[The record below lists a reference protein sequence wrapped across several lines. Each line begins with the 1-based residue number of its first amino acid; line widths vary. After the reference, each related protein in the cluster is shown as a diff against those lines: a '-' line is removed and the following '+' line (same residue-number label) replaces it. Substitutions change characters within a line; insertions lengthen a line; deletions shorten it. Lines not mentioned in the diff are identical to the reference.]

1 MMHILAVNSQLY
13 WKYYINRNNYQ
24 PRSIY
29 ATIQCNWKNCSII
42 TPKVMQY
49 VRDYFNCDEDQTGAM
64 LVSKKD
70 LAHWNM
76 RVFYDEIMTPIGR
89 DEGNKITGLSLALL

>member
-1 MMHILAVNSQLY
+1 
-13 WKYYINRNNYQ
+13 
-24 PRSIY
+24 
-29 ATIQCNWKNCSII
+29 
-42 TPKVMQY
+42 
-49 VRDYFNCDEDQTGAM
+49 M

-89 DEGNKITGLSLALL
+89 DEGNKITGLSLALLEDSGFYSSVDYSYS